1 MVTMELHQPVA
12 PGQIAPNFLLPA
24 VDGNGIVS
32 LSDYRSRSA
41 VFLALLV
48 GLWCPFCRRAL
59 AQLSATDAELKTKG
73 VETIGVVATPPENA
87 RLYFK
92 FRPTRVRLGADPE
105 LSTHRAYGL
114 PKPELT
120 SELMEAIATVR
131 INPTGELPEPLPISD
146 AARVLTEMDGYRQND
161 TDQADLQ
168 RQFPQLKG
176 QFLIDRDGIVRWANV
191 ECAKDGLAGVGRFPS
206 TEEILRAAQTVNL
219 TLS

>member
-1 MVTMELHQPVA
+1 MVAMDLRQPVE
-12 PGQIAPNFLLPA
+12 PGQMAPNFLLPA
-24 VDGNGIVS
+24 VDGNGIVA
-32 LSDYRSRSA
+32 LSDYRDRSA

-59 AQLSATDAELKTKG
+59 AQLSATDAELKANG

-105 LSTHRAYGL
+105 LSTHKAYGL
-114 PKPELT
+114 PKPAPT
-120 SELMEAIATVR
+120 PELMEAIATVR
-131 INPTGELPEPLPISD
+131 INPTGELPEPLPID
-146 AARVLTEMDGYRQND
+146 EAVRALGGLDGYDQNA
-161 TDQADLQ
+161 TDQADFD

-176 QFLIDRDGIVRWANV
+176 QFLIDRSGIVRWANV
-191 ECAKDGLAGVGRFPS
+191 ECAKDGLAGIGRFPS

-219 TLS
+219 TLH